1 MSLLIRP
8 MSDLHLEFG
17 PIDIPHH
24 DTDAQT
30 ILVLAGDIGI
40 VHRPSSWNDVY
51 LPFLRDMQSRYR
63 YVILVVGNHEHYGGS
78 FRRTHDKMR
87 EWIREAG
94 LTRVVLLEK
103 ETFVVDDVAF
113 IGATLWTDCDKFN
126 PVSSFY
132 WNSMA
137 DSRAI
142 RTGPNTTL
150 PYERKFKAEDTW
162 TDWREAKR
170 FILNE
175 ISRQKDE
182 DRKVVV
188 VTHHAPSP
196 LSIHEQYRTGSNSI
210 LNMFF
215 CSDMTVDVMDRDPD
229 LWIHG
234 HVHNAFDYLLD
245 STEQICSTRIVCN
258 PRGYLNHEP
267 SEFNPN
273 LLIDI

>member
-1 MSLLIRP
+1 MLIPLDAAVRKHG
-8 MSDLHLEFG
+8 LNIKGVLQVGAHFG
-17 PIDIPHH
+17 EEH
-24 DTDAQT
+24 DTYIQLGIKNIVYIEPCKPAYNKLVERFKDGPEAD
-30 ILVLAGDIGI
+30 ILI
-40 VHRPSSWNDVY
+40 WNVAC
-51 LPFLRDMQSRYR
+51 
-63 YVILVVGNHEHYGGS
+63 GEEYGE
-78 FRRTHDKMR
+78 M
-87 EWIREAG
+87 EM
-94 LTRVVLLEK
+94 
-103 ETFVVDDVAF
+103 FVVDDVAF

-150 PYERKFKAEDTW
+150 PDERKFKAEDTW

-245 STEQICSTRIVCN
+245 STEQICSTRVVCN
-258 PRGYLNHEP
+258 PRGYHSQEIDPVLRVFDVNK
-267 SEFNPN
+267 
-273 LLIDI
+273 LIDL